1 MQSTFSSDH
10 GYVHPHRQCHQP
22 MAWRQC
28 LMSFDSAGAFPDD
41 LRHGIN
47 KL

>member
-1 MQSTFSSDH
+1 
-10 GYVHPHRQCHQP
+10 
-22 MAWRQC
+22 MAWKER

-47 KL
+47 KLWK